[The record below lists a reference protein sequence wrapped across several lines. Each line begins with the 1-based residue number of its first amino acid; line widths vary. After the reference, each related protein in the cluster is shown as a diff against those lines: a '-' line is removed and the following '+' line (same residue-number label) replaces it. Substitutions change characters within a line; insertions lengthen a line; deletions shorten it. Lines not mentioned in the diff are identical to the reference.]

1 MSAAPAGVGL
11 VGCGTIAGQ
20 YLRQLQA
27 LPELTLVAV
36 CDAVPEA
43 ADRVGAEH
51 DVDVLTLDQL
61 LADDRVEVVLNL
73 TTPAHHVPISSAALL
88 AGKHA
93 YQEKPF
99 GVSLDQA
106 RSLAETATR
115 TGLRLG
121 AAPDTVLGTGIQTA
135 RAALDDGLI
144 GAPVAAT
151 AFMMSPGHEAWH
163 PQPGFYYRAG
173 GGPLLDMGV
182 YYLTALVT
190 LLGPIDRV
198 MGMGSRAQTVR
209 TVPEGAPRAG
219 EQFEVEVDTHVTAL
233 LQHRDGAL
241 TTLVVS
247 FDVQASR
254 LPLIEVYGTAGT
266 LAVPDPNQFDATVAV
281 AHRRGEDFT
290 PLEPSAGHAGTGRG
304 IGLADMVRA
313 LRAGTAHRQDVA
325 LGLHVHEVME
335 AVLTS
340 SADGSPVRVSA
351 GCERPEPVPYE
362 AHPA

>member
-1 MSAAPAGVGL
+1 
-11 VGCGTIAGQ
+11 
-20 YLRQLQA
+20 
-27 LPELTLVAV
+27 
-36 CDAVPEA
+36 
-43 ADRVGAEH
+43 
-51 DVDVLTLDQL
+51 
-61 LADDRVEVVLNL
+61 
-73 TTPAHHVPISSAALL
+73 
-88 AGKHA
+88 
-93 YQEKPF
+93 
-99 GVSLDQA
+99 
-106 RSLAETATR
+106 
-115 TGLRLG
+115 
-121 AAPDTVLGTGIQTA
+121 
-135 RAALDDGLI
+135 
-144 GAPVAAT
+144 
-151 AFMMSPGHEAWH
+151 
-163 PQPGFYYRAG
+163 
-173 GGPLLDMGV
+173 
-182 YYLTALVT
+182 
-190 LLGPIDRV
+190 
-198 MGMGSRAQTVR
+198 
-209 TVPEGAPRAG
+209 
-219 EQFEVEVDTHVTAL
+219 EVEVDTHVTAL